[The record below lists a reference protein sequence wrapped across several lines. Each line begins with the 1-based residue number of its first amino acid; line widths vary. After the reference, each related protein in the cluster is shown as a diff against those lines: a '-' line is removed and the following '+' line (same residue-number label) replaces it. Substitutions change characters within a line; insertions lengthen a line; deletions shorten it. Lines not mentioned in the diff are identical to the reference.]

1 MALVPR
7 LLRPSV
13 LLRRKAMYSGFLG
26 PSRVWKV
33 IGVIVFGRS
42 TLKKFFGKSEEVID
56 VSSLGA
62 ERFMTVT
69 TAKPMTRR
77 RRRKLR
83 KQGIEPYTL
92 KEQKALGALWAAE
105 ADAAKRAS

>member
-13 LLRRKAMYSGFLG
+13 IIRRKAMYQGFLG
-26 PSRVWKV
+26 PSGFWKV
-33 IGVIVFGRS
+33 VGVFVFGKS
-42 TLKKFFGKSEEVID
+42 TLQKFFGKNPEIVD

-62 ERFMTVT
+62 GRAMELY

-77 RRRKLR
+77 RRRKAVKR
-83 KQGIEPYTL
+83 GQTVPTL
-92 KEQKALGALWAAE
+92 AEQKAMSQLWASKHASR
-105 ADAAKRAS
+105 RAS